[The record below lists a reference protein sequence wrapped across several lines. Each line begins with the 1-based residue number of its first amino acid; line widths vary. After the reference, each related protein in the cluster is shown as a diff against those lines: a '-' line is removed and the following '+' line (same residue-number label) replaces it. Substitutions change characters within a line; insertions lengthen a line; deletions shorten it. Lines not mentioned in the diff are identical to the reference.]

1 VAVPEDTVLAVLDRL
16 VATCRDGEQ
25 GFSAAAESA
34 GERGLK
40 DLFAR
45 WSQQRAEFAEALEA
59 EMRRLGG
66 TPSGATVTGALHRH
80 WMTLRSMLSVGDEQ
94 AILAE
99 VDRGE
104 RAALAAYQDAL
115 GHGLPMTARGL
126 VEQQFALIKQALYT
140 VRERGP
146 RTA

>member
-1 VAVPEDTVLAVLDRL
+1 VT
-16 VATCRDGEQ
+16 TCRNAER
-25 GFSAAAESA
+25 GFRAAAESA
-34 GERGLK
+34 AERGLK

-45 WSQQRAEFAEALEA
+45 WSHQRADFAEALEA
-59 EMRRLGG
+59 EMRGLAGA
-66 TPSGATVTGALHRH
+66 PSGPTVTGALHRH

-126 VEQQFALIKQALYT
+126 VEQQFASIKQASYT

>member
-1 VAVPEDTVLAVLDRL
+1 VDSEESVLAVLNRL

-25 GFSAAAESA
+25 GFRAAAESA
-34 GERGLK
+34 AERGLK

-45 WSQQRAEFAEALEA
+45 WSQQRADFAEALEA

-66 TPSGATVTGALHRH
+66 VPSGATVAGALHRH
-80 WMTLRSMLSVGDEQ
+80 WMILRSMVSAGDEQ

-115 GHGLPMTARGL
+115 AHGLPMTARGL
-126 VEQQFALIKQALYT
+126 VEQQFALIKQASYT
-140 VRERGP
+140 VRTRDP